1 MLVTCH
7 SDARICLSPSL
18 SGAYGSFKSP
28 KRKVGRVRG
37 GILME
42 RRIILL
48 SGPVASGKSMLAG
61 RLSDR
66 FNMKLLRTS
75 SLLRAMMTE
84 SNGRSRI
91 ALQDL
96 GDELDRRTQGRWVLD
111 SLRQLFQ
118 RESINTNIVVDSVKI
133 QEQIEAIRDVYGSLV
148 THIHMTAPLDVL
160 TIRYENRQD
169 SAPAAEHLR
178 YWDVRRNQTESIVD
192 DLGAVA
198 DVVIDS
204 NRCTEEDVLVR
215 VASHLHLY
223 GEVGAGCVDVIVGGQ
238 YGSEGKGQIAAY
250 LAGDYDLLVRVGGPN
265 AGHKVFEHPVPYTH
279 HQLPSGTR
287 RTARPRLLIGPGAVL
302 NVQELL
308 REITECEVDVDRL
321 NIDRSAMVIIDEDF
335 ETEHNLVVGIG
346 STGQGVG
353 AATSRRI
360 MQRNPRTK
368 LAEHVPELEPFMCN
382 ALEVLQGVFSSN
394 GRVCLEGTQGTG
406 LSLYHGNYPYVTS
419 RDTTV
424 SGCLAEAGIPPAK
437 VRRVVMV
444 CRTYPIRVQS
454 PDGSTSGPMSQEISL
469 EAISERSGILLEELE
484 RTERTSTTN
493 RERRIGEFD
502 WSLLRRAS
510 LLNRPTDI
518 ALTFSDYLTI
528 ENRDAKRFE
537 QLHPDTI
544 NFIQEVE
551 RVSGARVSLITTG
564 FNPRSVIDR
573 RSW

>member
-1 MLVTCH
+1 M
-7 SDARICLSPSL
+7 
-18 SGAYGSFKSP
+18 
-28 KRKVGRVRG
+28 
-37 GILME
+37 
-42 RRIILL
+42 RIILL

-66 FNMKLLRTS
+66 FEMKLLRTS
-75 SLLRAMMTE
+75 DVLRSLMAE
-84 SNGRSRI
+84 AENISRTT
-91 ALQDL
+91 LQDL
-96 GDELDRRTQGRWVLD
+96 GDELDSRTRGTWVLE
-111 SLRQLFQ
+111 SLRQMLGK
-118 RESINTNIVVDSVKI
+118 ESSTDVIVDSVKI
-133 QEQIEAIRDVYGSLV
+133 EEQIDAIRDAYGSSV
-148 THIHMTAPLDVL
+148 THIHMTAPLEVL
-160 TIRYENRQD
+160 ESRYESRESSPPQ
-169 SAPAAEHLR
+169 AGHLS
-178 YWDVRRNQTESIVD
+178 YHDVRLNQTEKSVG
-192 DLGAVA
+192 DLSDIA

-215 VASHLHLY
+215 VASHLRLF
-223 GEVGAGCVDVIVGGQ
+223 GEESAGWVDVIVGGQ

-250 LAGDYDLLVRVGGPN
+250 LASDYDLLVRVGGPN
-265 AGHKVFEHPVPYTH
+265 AGHKVFESPVPYTH

-287 RTARPRLLIGPGAVL
+287 RTARPRLLIGAGAVL
-302 NVQELL
+302 NVDSLL
-308 REITECEVDVDRL
+308 REVSECDVDASRL
-321 NIDRSAMVIIDEDF
+321 KIDRSAMIIIGEDI
-335 ETEHNLVVGIG
+335 ETESSLVRGIG

-360 MQRNPRTK
+360 MQRNVKTK
-368 LAEHVPELEPFMCN
+368 LARDVPELEPFMCN
-382 ALEVLQGVFSSN
+382 ALEILQDTFAAN

-406 LSLYHGNYPYVTS
+406 LSLYHGSYPYVTS

-454 PDGSTSGPMSQEISL
+454 PYGSTSGPMSQEITL
-469 EAISERSGILLEELE
+469 EAISERSGVSLEELW

-502 WSLLRRAS
+502 WGLLRKAS

-528 ENRDAKRFE
+528 KNRDAKLFE
-537 QLHPDTI
+537 QLHPETI
-544 NFIQEVE
+544 NFIQEIE
-551 RVSGARVSLITTG
+551 RVSGARVSLIATG
-564 FNPRSVIDR
+564 FSPRSIIDR